1 MLLLGTSGVIVSLVA
16 GSEWLEEGKE
26 GMSLMEP
33 LRRMLLLGTG
43 VFTSLSDLLEEGL
56 LEEGMSLMEPLR
68 RIPLLG
74 TAGAKSIAVMLEEGM
89 SLMEPLRRIPLL
101 GTAGVISSMER
112 MEEGLEG

>member
-1 MLLLGTSGVIVSLVA
+1 MGTSGVMVSLVA
-16 GSEWLEEGKE
+16 GREWLEDGKE

-68 RIPLLG
+68 RMPLLG
-74 TAGAKSIAVMLEEGM
+74 TAGAKSIERLEEGM

-101 GTAGVISSMER
+101 GGAGVISSMER